1 MRRAMPEE
9 ENKPEEETSIVQDEA
24 PPRAEPEQPGVPPE
38 AFAQERPPP
47 QCPEPEPETETGTQA
62 ETPTQALADTALMDL
77 ASRFGQVEEQLADFH
92 RRSAHR
98 ESVIDML
105 HEENQQLR
113 AGMSRAILEPVVAD
127 LIRLYDQIDREARRV
142 KAEGRD
148 ERLLSSF
155 ADDVA
160 QILDRCGIDIYTA
173 EPGDPF
179 DRQRHRPLAV
189 VACPD
194 QARHNTVAE
203 MASAGFAERETGR
216 VRRPVQARF
225 YQYTAAGEPSRDGAA
240 QSQAQSQAQSHAQQ
254 Q

>member
-1 MRRAMPEE
+1 MRHAMPEE
-9 ENKPEEETSIVQDEA
+9 ETREEETSTVQDEA
-24 PPRAEPEQPGVPPE
+24 SPRAEPEQPPVSPEGPADEGPPTQR
-38 AFAQERPPP
+38 A
-47 QCPEPEPETETGTQA
+47 ETETETEAEAEQA
-62 ETPTQALADTALMDL
+62 TPALKAAALMEL
-77 ASRFGQVEEQLADFH
+77 ACRFGKVEEQLADFH

-113 AGMSRAILEPVVAD
+113 AGMSRAILEPVVVD
-127 LIRLYDQIDREARRV
+127 LIRLYDQIDREARRI

-148 ERLLSSF
+148 ERLVSSF

-160 QILDRCGIDIYTA
+160 QILDRCGIEIYTA
-173 EPGDPF
+173 EPGDAF

-194 QARHNTVAE
+194 QARHNTVAQ
-203 MASAGFAERETGR
+203 MASVGFAERDTGR

-225 YQYTAAGEPSRDGAA
+225 YQYTEAARDGGTA
-240 QSQAQSQAQSHAQQ
+240 QHTAQNTAQQ